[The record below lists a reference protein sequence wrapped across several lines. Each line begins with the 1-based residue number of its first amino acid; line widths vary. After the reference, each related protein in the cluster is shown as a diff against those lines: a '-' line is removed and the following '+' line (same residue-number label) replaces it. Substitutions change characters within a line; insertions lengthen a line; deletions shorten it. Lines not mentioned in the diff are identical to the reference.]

1 MYSIDPTTLRMTI
14 TNDVTRALTEDIGSG
29 DINAALIEA
38 GTQAEATIITRQD
51 AVFCGRQWVDEVFRQ
66 LEPTVRLDWNFADGD
81 RMAVNDVLVTISGSA
96 RALLSG
102 ERTALNFLQLLS
114 GTATRTDGFARQV
127 TDTGVQLLDTRKTLP
142 GLRLAQKYAVS
153 CGGGHNHR
161 MGLYDA
167 FLIKENHIAAC
178 GGLPQAVE
186 AARKLA
192 PGKLVEVE
200 TESLDELDQALTA
213 GADVIML
220 DNFSLEDTRTAVNRS
235 RGKARIEASGGI
247 TNDTL
252 LSIAATGVDFI
263 SMGTLTKDVKAV
275 DLSMRLHVKR
285 YGRG

>member
-1 MYSIDPTTLRMTI
+1 MYSIDPTALRMAI
-14 TNDVTRALTEDIGSG
+14 TDNVTRALTEDIGDG
-29 DINAALIEA
+29 DINAALIQA
-38 GTQAEATIITRQD
+38 DSLAEATIITRQD
-51 AVFCGRQWVDEVFRQ
+51 AVFCGRAWADEVFRQ
-66 LEPTVRLDWNFADGD
+66 IDPTVRLDWKLADGD
-81 RMAVNDVLVTISGSA
+81 RMTASDTLVTISGSA

-127 TDTGVQLLDTRKTLP
+127 ADTGVQLLDTRKTLP
-142 GLRLAQKYAVS
+142 GLRQAQKYAVS

-178 GGLPQAVE
+178 GGLAQAVE

-200 TESLDELDQALTA
+200 TETLDELEQALAA

-220 DNFSLEDTRTAVNRS
+220 DNFSIEDTSIAVNRS

-247 TNDTL
+247 NNDTL
-252 LSIAATGVDFI
+252 TAIAATGVDFI
-263 SMGTLTKDVKAV
+263 SMGSLTKDVTAI
-275 DLSMRLHVKR
+275 DLSMRLQLTNDR
-285 YGRG
+285 A